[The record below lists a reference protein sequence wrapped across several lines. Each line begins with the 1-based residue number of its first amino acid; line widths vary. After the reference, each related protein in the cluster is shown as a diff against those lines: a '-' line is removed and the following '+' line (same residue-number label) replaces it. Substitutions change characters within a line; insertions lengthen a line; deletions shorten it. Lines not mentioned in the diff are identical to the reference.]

1 MKTIKIFM
9 LAFAICSSA
18 ILTANPVD
26 PTEPTS
32 KTTSK
37 EVKASMNKQL
47 VDLLS
52 NSRFKVAQETTVNIA
67 FTVNSENEIVVL
79 NVKTDNAAIKNS
91 IQNTLNYKELNA
103 KAIKGQT
110 YFLPLRLVVTD

>member
-26 PTEPTS
+26 PTE
-32 KTTSK
+32 TTSK

-47 VDLLS
+47 MDLLS
-52 NSRFKVAQETTVNIA
+52 NSRFKVAQETTVTIA

-91 IQNTLNYKELNA
+91 IQNTLNYKELKA